1 MYIYIYIYI
10 YICIYIYIH
19 TYIYTHTHI
28 YIYIRSIAFMWH
40 RLWPD
45 CTYMWH
51 VSDVWRTVYVGYVII
66 WGIYVTYLICSF
78 VRVHIQLVV
87 ISHSTHMMCI
97 FSFLCNARCI
107 CIWFMAIVFKIFF
120 PSRSTTN
127 MYSLTTISVHFLW
140 NQVLLQVFNVS
151 YQLLCIVS
159 FIEADWH
166 RYKLEWR
173 QALSRTFMVI
183 HR

>member
-1 MYIYIYIYI
+1 MDISKVLLL
-10 YICIYIYIH
+10 
-19 TYIYTHTHI
+19 
-28 YIYIRSIAFMWH
+28 IRELEHGTSPF
-40 RLWPD
+40 
-45 CTYMWH
+45 Y
-51 VSDVWRTVYVGYVII
+51 
-66 WGIYVTYLICSF
+66 
-78 VRVHIQLVV
+78 
-87 ISHSTHMMCI
+87 
-97 FSFLCNARCI
+97 
-107 CIWFMAIVFKIFF
+107 FKLYF
-120 PSRSTTN
+120 PSRSTTD

-173 QALSRTFMVI
+173 QALSGTFMVI